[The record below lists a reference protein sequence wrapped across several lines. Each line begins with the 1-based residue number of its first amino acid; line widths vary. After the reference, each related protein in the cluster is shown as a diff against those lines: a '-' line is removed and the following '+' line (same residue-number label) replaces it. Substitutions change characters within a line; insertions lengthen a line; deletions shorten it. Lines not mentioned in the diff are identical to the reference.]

1 MIRNIVLNLI
11 CGFLALEEDD
21 YDRYNV
27 NPIINTLTT
36 VGGFYRSFIGKFM
49 CSFFHLLFITK
60 IRFLIDL
67 YFAIV

>member
-1 MIRNIVLNLI
+1 MILSIVLNLI

-49 CSFFHLLFITK
+49 GSFFSFTFHNQNK
-60 IRFLIDL
+60 ILN
-67 YFAIV
+67 